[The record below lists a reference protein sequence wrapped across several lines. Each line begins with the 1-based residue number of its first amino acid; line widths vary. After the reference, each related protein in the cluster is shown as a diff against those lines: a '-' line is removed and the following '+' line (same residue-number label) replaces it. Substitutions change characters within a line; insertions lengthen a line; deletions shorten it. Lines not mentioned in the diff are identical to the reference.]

1 MADETHERRLSDKLK
16 IALDVAIKNGRT
28 KFDEQIRLL
37 YEAVVMDEVGYDPNR
52 RATDGK
58 DSKLLR
64 RRSR

>member
-16 IALDVAIKNGRT
+16 IALEVAIKNGRT

-37 YEAVVMDEVGYDPNR
+37 YEAVVEDEEGYDPNR